1 VTFVT
6 GWHGA
11 GASTLADRLAADL
24 APLAVEVVRSEE
36 EVVEKVAGCS
46 ACAVRHDLVRV
57 VGNLA
62 SRWQR
67 PDRIVVDV
75 GGWSDVV
82 VAAQTF
88 LDDPDL
94 RRRTELC
101 GIVTAVDTPS
111 AAMRALSGQ
120 PVWPSD
126 TCGEQVA
133 AADHVVLTSTGAAT
147 EEGREAARWVVCET
161 NTAAAVSDEA
171 LLRPTDVVGGRAFGW
186 DAAARLEGMR
196 TVSQTLP
203 GITTAAA
210 VVEAPGNLDVGRVHA
225 WVKGLHHVD
234 DGRLLRIRGVIGIAG
249 CDNRLLCQGVG
260 TSVEFETGEP
270 WGTAPPVTR
279 LLVSGRGLERDA
291 LGSSLQECSSA

>member
-1 VTFVT
+1 MDEESEARVCERLPVTMVT

-11 GASTLADRLAADL
+11 GATALAGRLAADL
-24 APLAVEVVRSEE
+24 APLAVEVVRPEE
-36 EVVEKVAGCS
+36 EVVEQVGGCS
-46 ACAVRHDLVRV
+46 AWAVCHDLIRV

-67 PDRIVVDV
+67 PDRIVVDA

-111 AAMRALSGQ
+111 AAMRAMSGR

-147 EEGREAARWVVCET
+147 QEGWEAAR
-161 NTAAAVSDEA
+161 
-171 LLRPTDVVGGRAFGW
+171 
-186 DAAARLEGMR
+186 
-196 TVSQTLP
+196 
-203 GITTAAA
+203 
-210 VVEAPGNLDVGRVHA
+210 
-225 WVKGLHHVD
+225 
-234 DGRLLRIRGVIGIAG
+234 
-249 CDNRLLCQGVG
+249 
-260 TSVEFETGEP
+260 
-270 WGTAPPVTR
+270 
-279 LLVSGRGLERDA
+279 
-291 LGSSLQECSSA
+291 